1 MAADNRSVR
10 ALLQVPCRAKSP
22 PAELPA
28 SRLRADMVSRLIIQ
42 TAIWVAVLA
51 ALLFIPAGRL
61 DWPAAWVTLAE
72 MGLGGLAVGLWLARH
87 DPGLLAERLAPA
99 IQRDQKS
106 WDKLFVAALIL
117 FWCTWF
123 VVMGLD
129 AGRDR
134 GAQIPLWAQV
144 AGALAILLSL
154 YVVHLTFR
162 ENSFAAPVVKIQ
174 KARGQKVVTTGPY
187 AHVRHPM
194 YAGALLM
201 LLGIPLLL
209 GSWYGLALVP
219 VLVAGLA
226 VRVVM
231 EERML
236 RAELAGY
243 TDYAARVRYRLV
255 PLIW

>member
-1 MAADNRSVR
+1 
-10 ALLQVPCRAKSP
+10 
-22 PAELPA
+22 
-28 SRLRADMVSRLIIQ
+28 MVGRLIIQ

-61 DWPAAWVTLAE
+61 DWPAAWIVLAE

-99 IQRDQKS
+99 IQREQKS
-106 WDKLFVAALIL
+106 WDKLFVAALLL
-117 FWCTWF
+117 FWCSWF
-123 VVMGLD
+123 VIMGLD
-129 AGRDR
+129 VGRDPVP
-134 GAQIPLWAQV
+134 QMPLWAQV
-144 AGALAILLSL
+144 AGALAMLLSF
-154 YVVHLTFR
+154 YIVHLTFR

-174 KARGQKVVTTGPY
+174 RERGQKVVTTGPY

-201 LLGIPLLL
+201 LIGIPLLL

-219 VLVAGLA
+219 VLVAGLV
-226 VRVVM
+226 VRIVM
-231 EERML
+231 EERTL